1 MSIKKRSILFI
12 VLCGWQGC
20 SMPVKKPANPHFH
33 KVTYSEH
40 HLVLRDVRVQPIAD
54 GLLTS
59 LGNLTWPIIRDHV
72 DAIFTVDDDS
82 IASAMRLIWERA
94 KIVVEPSGAVPL
106 AAVLS
111 ERFQSEFNGNRIGI
125 IISGGNVN
133 LDRLPWQ

>member
-1 MSIKKRSILFI
+1 M
-12 VLCGWQGC
+12 
-20 SMPVKKPANPHFH
+20 
-33 KVTYSEH
+33 
-40 HLVLRDVRVQPIAD
+40 
-54 GLLTS
+54 
-59 LGNLTWPIIRDHV
+59 